1 MGDEPSHPRRAREE
15 ERGGRE
21 GEGRRERVSSW
32 GLCERGQAAL
42 ILPIYM
48 MLGLCLLRSMI
59 GDGLFWCAVGSSCG
73 TRGTSTWKVRETTV
87 CSLPLPPAA
96 SMQHGNGE
104 SVWIQGGG
112 GVGETQVHQH
122 SAFSPFASVSLCVSL
137 SDYLLL
143 SLRAAVF
150 VSQNGEGA
158 RLPVQ
163 AAHEGPAGEGGDFQW
178 AHAPCFLPTIGSP
191 SLGLT
196 RLHPHRL
203 RPFYLRFT
211 SQLPQLCKTRGTR

>member
-1 MGDEPSHPRRAREE
+1 MWHTWHEHLESSGDDCVFSPLAACSQHAAWEWRECLDT
-15 ERGGRE
+15 G
-21 GEGRRERVSSW
+21 W
-32 GLCERGQAAL
+32 G
-42 ILPIYM
+42 
-48 MLGLCLLRSMI
+48 
-59 GDGLFWCAVGSSCG
+59 W
-73 TRGTSTWKVRETTV
+73 
-87 CSLPLPPAA
+87 
-96 SMQHGNGE
+96 
-104 SVWIQGGG
+104 
-112 GVGETQVHQH
+112 VGETQVHQH